1 MTDRNQ
7 APIKSDA
14 SLAVRLNRW
23 ALGLSRHW
31 LRWILLVIGLYVG
44 LPFLAPTLMHF
55 GLTGPAKALYTT
67 YSPLCHQFAFRS
79 WFLFGEQAAYPRAT
93 ANVPGLKPFES
104 YAGEILGPS
113 QAQINLTDWDNQ
125 LIFLAREFEGNERM
139 GYKVALCERDIAI
152 YGALFVFGLL
162 FGIPFV
168 RQRLRPVPL
177 WLYIL
182 LGIMPIAIDG
192 FSQLLGYPPF
202 NLWPPRETSP
212 FFRTLTGAMFGLMN
226 GWLAF
231 PYLEESAHQA
241 AMQIAAKFSAR
252 DARRAS
258 EQGEIQ

>member
-1 MTDRNQ
+1 
-7 APIKSDA
+7 
-14 SLAVRLNRW
+14 
-23 ALGLSRHW
+23 
-31 LRWILLVIGLYVG
+31 
-44 LPFLAPTLMHF
+44 MHF
-55 GLTGPAKALYTT
+55 GLTGPAKFLYTT

-79 WFLFGEQAAYPRAT
+79 WFLFGEQSAYPRST

-104 YAGEILGPS
+104 YASDILGPS
-113 QAQINLTDWDNQ
+113 ANQINLTDWDNQ
-125 LIFLAREFEGNERM
+125 LIFLARDFIGNERM

-152 YGALFVFGLL
+152 YGALFFAGLI

-168 RQRLRPVPL
+168 RQRLRPVPI

-182 LGIMPIAIDG
+182 LGILPIAIDG

-241 AMQIAAKFSAR
+241 ATQIRAKFAAR
-252 DARRAS
+252 DARNT
-258 EQGEIQ
+258 EQN